1 MSGGPEAHEST
12 GIIFVEKQVRGGK
25 VYHLDK
31 QLGWGLQR
39 PGDARVSQAWVRQG
53 SQISELLSRATS
65 PHGVAFSPRESARH
79 LLSPLNMRL

>member
-25 VYHLDK
+25 QLDK

-39 PGDARVSQAWVRQG
+39 PGDARVSQAWVRQV
-53 SQISELLSRATS
+53 SQISELSRATS
-65 PHGVAFSPRESARH
+65 PRGVAFSPRESAGD

>member
-25 VYHLDK
+25 VCHLDK

-39 PGDARVSQAWVRQG
+39 PGDAC
-53 SQISELLSRATS
+53 L
-65 PHGVAFSPRESARH
+65 SPRPESDGAPRSQSFS
-79 LLSPLNMRL
+79 LEPEVLMGLPSAQRRVPGTCSAPLT

>member
-25 VYHLDK
+25 QLDK

-39 PGDARVSQAWVRQG
+39 PGDARVSQAWVRQV
-53 SQISELLSRATS
+53 SQISALQSHKSSRGCLQPKGECWRPAQ
-65 PHGVAFSPRESARH
+65 PP
-79 LLSPLNMRL
+79 